1 MAWKIA
7 TENPLGLGIIV
18 VVRQTQTKGRKMYTF
33 EAGKSYGNWTSS
45 LKRTVVKRTKC
56 YVTFNGGI
64 KKRIRTKKIGD
75 EETEYIP
82 ARFREF
88 VVLAA
93 AEY

>member
-1 MAWKIA
+1 
-7 TENPLGLGIIV
+7 
-18 VVRQTQTKGRKMYTF
+18 MYAF

-45 LKRTVVKRTKC
+45 LKQTVVKRTKC
-56 YVTFNGGI
+56 YVTFNDGT

-88 VVLAA
+88 VVWAA